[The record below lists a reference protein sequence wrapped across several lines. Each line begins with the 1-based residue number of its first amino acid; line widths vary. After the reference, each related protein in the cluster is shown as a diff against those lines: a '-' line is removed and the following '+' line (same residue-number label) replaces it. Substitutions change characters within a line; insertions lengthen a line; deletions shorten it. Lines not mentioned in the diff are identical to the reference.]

1 MYNNRFESI
10 FQDTGHS
17 VYGNGDTELTFVS
30 NSSRNTGYNLI
41 KVNIYY
47 QHLNLMKID
56 EEKEYGVGLAFNHIN
71 MRMNIKCIA

>member
-1 MYNNRFESI
+1 MYNNPFESI

-17 VYGNGDTELTFVS
+17 VYGNGDSELTFVS

-56 EEKEYGVGLAFNHIN
+56 EEKEYGVSFILRII
-71 MRMNIKCIA
+71 ML